1 MAHIVPEEELIA
13 YAKPYLKAKGFK
25 KKNKRWTK
33 DIGGFTLC
41 FYLQGSCF
49 SKEDYYI
56 RPGIF
61 VNALMPTIRTYG
73 HWMTQIEQ
81 TTPEEIMTRFDQW
94 CDEWTNK
101 SLIKQRLLAFSE
113 WEKRN
118 PLEMRRAKLV
128 DYEKD
133 PVPAHEFFD
142 IDKLPGE
149 QISIRQYILDNF

>member
-1 MAHIVPEEELIA
+1 MAHIVSEEELIA
-13 YAKPYLKAKGFK
+13 YAKPYLKTKGFK

-33 DIGGFTLC
+33 DIGEFTLC

-61 VNALMPTIRTYG
+61 VNELMPTIRTYG

-81 TTPEEIMTRFDQW
+81 TTPEEIMTTFDQW

-101 SLIKQRLLAFSE
+101 SLIKQRLLAFME
-113 WEKRN
+113 WEERN

-133 PVPAHEFFD
+133 PVPAHEFFG
-142 IDKLPGE
+142 IDRLPGE
-149 QISIRQYILDNF
+149 QFSIQQYILDNF